1 MADITIYNGSCTF
14 TSGSSTPFGFYDSDT
29 EFQRDAPKVASFCA
43 KKLGYP
49 MMDVELECN
58 SFFAAFEEAVTTYG
72 NEVYSSLASQQFSN
86 IAGAAGGE
94 AINKTLLK
102 PSLRRTIQTADQY
115 GMEAEVGGTTT
126 IYTGSLPVTASKQN
140 YDLDAWAVQN
150 NITGSSGAAD
160 IEVRRI
166 FYEAPPAILRYFDP
180 YAGTGTGIQSL
191 MDAFD
196 FGSFSPGV
204 NFLLMPASF
213 DILKVQAI
221 EFNDTIRRSAY
232 SFELVNNKLR
242 LFPVPKKAGSL
253 KFEYMI
259 KSEKNYIYDGL
270 DINAEAATG
279 ALIGGGGESM
289 TTQAAI
295 TDLSN
300 VPTKNPVYKEINS
313 IGRQWI
319 FKYASTL
326 SKEVLA
332 YVRGKYQTVPVP
344 GSEATLNQAD
354 LLADVR
360 TEKQADITALREMLA
375 SASLN
380 TQLEMQAAQTKY
392 ISDTLNG
399 VPMHIYIG

>member
-1 MADITIYNGSCTF
+1 
-14 TSGSSTPFGFYDSDT
+14 
-29 EFQRDAPKVASFCA
+29 
-43 KKLGYP
+43 
-49 MMDVELECN
+49 
-58 SFFAAFEEAVTTYG
+58 
-72 NEVYSSLASQQFSN
+72 
-86 IAGAAGGE
+86 
-94 AINKTLLK
+94 
-102 PSLRRTIQTADQY
+102 
-115 GMEAEVGGTTT
+115 
-126 IYTGSLPVTASKQN
+126 
-140 YDLDAWAVQN
+140 
-150 NITGSSGAAD
+150 
-160 IEVRRI
+160 
-166 FYEAPPAILRYFDP
+166 
-180 YAGTGTGIQSL
+180 
-191 MDAFD
+191 
-196 FGSFSPGV
+196 
-204 NFLLMPASF
+204 MPASY

-232 SFELVNNKLR
+232 SFEIVNNQLR
-242 LFPVPKKAGSL
+242 LFPIPKKAGNL

-259 KSEKNYIYDGL
+259 KSEKNFVYDGL
-270 DINAEAATG
+270 DINAEASTG

-289 TTQAAI
+289 DTQAEI

-319 FKYASTL
+319 FKYAATL

-360 TEKQADITALREMLA
+360 SEKEADITALREMLS
-375 SASLN
+375 SASLS